1 MGCTVGNRKKQR
13 ISFPLRLAKSLR
25 DRARLLATEEGVSLN
40 HFISLAVVE
49 KVGRLEAATGGRT
62 TPFIEPEI
70 DEILPA
76 EKKKD
81 LKVSNLAP
89 EG

>member
-1 MGCTVGNRKKQR
+1 VRNRKKQR

-49 KVGRLEAATGGRT
+49 KVCRLEAATGGKT
-62 TPFIEPEI
+62 TPSIEREI
-70 DEILPA
+70 DELLPA
-76 EKKKD
+76 ETKKD

>member
-1 MGCTVGNRKKQR
+1 VRNRKKQR
-13 ISFPLRLAKSLR
+13 ISFPLRLAKSLK
-25 DRARLLATEEGVSLN
+25 DRARLLAIQEGVSLN

-49 KVGRLEAATGGRT
+49 RVGRLEAATVGKAPPSLER
-62 TPFIEPEI
+62 ES
-70 DEILPA
+70 LPA
-76 EKKKD
+76 GKRND